1 MPCDNEQC
9 REERK
14 FLQEALDDALEI
26 MLKIRI
32 KVLGI
37 KKKIENHK
45 FKIKHNCK
53 TKKQRQQI
61 DEEIWDIIEYDEL
74 FGDIDG

>member
-1 MPCDNEQC
+1 MTCDEC
-9 REERK
+9 KDHVK
-14 FLQEALDDALEI
+14 FLQDTLDDALEI

-45 FKIKHNCK
+45 FQIQHVLKN
-53 TKKQRQQI
+53 KKQRQKI

>member
-1 MPCDNEQC
+1 MTCDEC
-9 REERK
+9 KDHVK
-14 FLQEALDDALEI
+14 FLQDTLDDALEI

>member
-1 MPCDNEQC
+1 MTCDEC
-9 REERK
+9 KDHVK
-14 FLQEALDDALEI
+14 FLQDTLDDALEI

-37 KKKIENHK
+37 KKKIEKHK

>member
-1 MPCDNEQC
+1 MTCDEC
-9 REERK
+9 KDHVK
-14 FLQEALDDALEI
+14 FLQDTLDDALEI

-45 FKIKHNCK
+45 FQIEHVVKN
-53 TKKQRQQI
+53 KKQRQKI
-61 DEEIWDIIEYDEL
+61 DQEIWDIIEYDEL

>member
-1 MPCDNEQC
+1 MPCNNEQC
-9 REERK
+9 REDRK
-14 FLQEALDDALEI
+14 FLQEALDDALQI

-45 FKIKHNCK
+45 FKIKHVCK
-53 TKKQRQQI
+53 NKKQRQQI